1 MYFKITYVK
10 KFGLRENFQ
19 SEFFY
24 FYFMLFVTTI
34 YLIPN
39 AVAITKTIPINPKNI
54 VEPALGS
61 TVGNCSVSLTFG
73 VTSELFVLVL
83 LSESV

>member
-1 MYFKITYVK
+1 M
-10 KFGLRENFQ
+10 RENFQ

-24 FYFMLFVTTI
+24 FYFILFVTTI

-39 AVAITKTIPINPKNI
+39 AIDITKTIPINPKNI
-54 VEPALGS
+54 FEPALGN
-61 TVGNCSVSLTFG
+61 TVGNGSVSLTLG